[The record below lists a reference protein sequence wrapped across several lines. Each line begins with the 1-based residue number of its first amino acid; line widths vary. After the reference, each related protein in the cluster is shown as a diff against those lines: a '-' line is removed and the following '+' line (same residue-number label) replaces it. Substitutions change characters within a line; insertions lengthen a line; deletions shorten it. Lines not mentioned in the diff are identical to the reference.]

1 MIDFENGLR
10 RLRINNRGN
19 SLFAL
24 CERFLPRER
33 SVEEAILLELGKKDT
48 RSGNVSDLNKVI
60 ADSVLCRATNARG
73 IHCPLILSTT
83 QGVMSTPWMAYL
95 AMTSCLR

>member
-60 ADSVLCRATNARG
+60 ADSVLSIG
-73 IHCPLILSTT
+73 
-83 QGVMSTPWMAYL
+83 
-95 AMTSCLR
+95 LRMQEGSIAH